1 MKMSLFPTAIIIK
14 TIQFSFKNKTA
25 FPCKDTTIYENL

>member
-14 TIQFSFKNKTA
+14 PTQFSFKNKTI
-25 FPCKDTTIYENL
+25 FLCKDTTVYENL